1 MCSSCVP
8 LSLQHW
14 SNISIS
20 VGHSVEWPTGRLNHA
35 AAHLSGSLFAI
46 VGGEVQHGNILNDM
60 WLCDTTL
67 KLREKVYVCSAQ
79 TTCMQC
85 HKCHALEII
94 SCSHLHSK
102 KSDLLGSLE
111 YATTMFFRCANH
123 VIITRENF
131 KSEI

>member
-1 MCSSCVP
+1 MCTCSSCVP

-20 VGHSVEWPTGRLNHA
+20 VSHSVEWPNGRFNHA
-35 AAHLSGSLFAI
+35 ASHLSGSLLAI

-67 KLREKVYVCSAQ
+67 KLGKKVYVNCSAQ

-85 HKCHALEII
+85 HKCHTLEN
-94 SCSHLHSK
+94 
-102 KSDLLGSLE
+102 
-111 YATTMFFRCANH
+111 YM
-123 VIITRENF
+123 
-131 KSEI
+131 